1 MKVEIIR
8 ETGAVIGEKPHMP
21 GEVLE
26 VDANTARLWIKRGHA
41 KVYEEKPTPKPK
53 PITRTRDEGRG
64 TTGDE

>member
-8 ETGAVIGEKPHMP
+8 ETGAVIGGEPHMP

-41 KVYEEKPTPKPK
+41 KAYEEKPTPKAAAKK
-53 PITRTRDEGRG
+53 PTPEEPG
-64 TTGDE
+64 TAKE